1 MKKILHPRI
10 VIGFRMTGIRDTLY
24 NVIQN
29 KAKNQKVTEI
39 LRVVALRMKKTKKIY
54 RLSF

>member
-29 KAKNQKVTEI
+29 NQKVTEI

-54 RLSF
+54 RPSF

>member
-29 KAKNQKVTEI
+29 KAKNLKT
-39 LRVVALRMKKTKKIY
+39 RVITNERKIKND
-54 RLSF
+54 